1 MNSEDM
7 RLALAARDEGL
18 VLTAVSHTTVTV
30 GTASA
35 QAVAANASRAYLLL
49 VNDGDEAIYVSLG
62 GAAAL
67 NAGIRL
73 NASGGSYET
82 STWRGAVQ
90 AICTSGNKK
99 LLVTEGA

>member
-1 MNSEDM
+1 MTKEDM
-7 RLALAARDEGL
+7 RLALAARDEEK
-18 VLTAVSHTTVTV
+18 VLAQVTHTTVTV
-30 GTASA
+30 GAVSTAA
-35 QAVAANASRAYLLL
+35 LAANASRVYLLL
-49 VNDGDEAIYVSLG
+49 INDGDEAIYVALG

-82 STWRGAVQ
+82 TTWRGAVW

-99 LLVTEGA
+99 LLVSEGV